1 MVNAAEEIRT
11 EELVD
16 IRTVSVDM
24 EKPKEERISEFVQQ
38 IRNPYL
44 FKCGEFVVKA
54 SFSENGQ
61 SLEDCIKG
69 IIK

>member
-1 MVNAAEEIRT
+1 MSNVVEEIKAD
-11 EELVD
+11 ELVD

-24 EKPKEERISEFVQQ
+24 DLPKEERISEFVRQ
-38 IRNPYL
+38 IKNPYL

-54 SFSENGQ
+54 NFSENGQ

>member
-1 MVNAAEEIRT
+1 MANVVEEIKA

-24 EKPKEERISEFVQQ
+24 DLPKEERISEFVRQ

-44 FKCGEFVVKA
+44 F
-54 SFSENGQ
+54 
-61 SLEDCIKG
+61 
-69 IIK
+69 

>member
-11 EELVD
+11 AELVD

>member
-24 EKPKEERISEFVQQ
+24 EKPKEERISEFV
-38 IRNPYL
+38 
-44 FKCGEFVVKA
+44 
-54 SFSENGQ
+54 
-61 SLEDCIKG
+61 
-69 IIK
+69 

>member
-1 MVNAAEEIRT
+1 MVTAAEEIRT

>member
-1 MVNAAEEIRT
+1 MTNVSEEIKA

-24 EKPKEERISEFVQQ
+24 ELPKEERISEFVRQ
-38 IRNPYL
+38 IKNPYL

-54 SFSENGQ
+54 SFSENGL

>member
-1 MVNAAEEIRT
+1 MANVVEEIKT
-11 EELVD
+11 DELVD

-24 EKPKEERISEFVQQ
+24 DLPKEERISEFVRQ

-54 SFSENGQ
+54 SLSENGQ

>member
-1 MVNAAEEIRT
+1 MANVVEEIKA

-24 EKPKEERISEFVQQ
+24 DLPKEERISEFVRQ
-38 IRNPYL
+38 IRKPYL

>member
-61 SLEDCIKG
+61 RLEDCIKG